1 MTKPM
6 QLHHLTTHCP
16 LHSAR
21 QYWISAW
28 IVFWASIWLPGC
40 VYWTENPPPAS
51 QHAQTLNHYDDA
63 WENRWVSHLQS
74 IYKRTSLAGGD
85 TVKTPGFV
93 VHLGDSMT
101 YANAYGQVSEHG
113 VHDFQDTVIWS
124 QSQGGND
131 SAPNNKNGWQLARFD
146 HPVGGRSYT
155 AISGI
160 TAHHYLYGNS
170 PSGNSLHGDGQHNVA
185 RPPYNPYSL
194 KTVLANRVHAF
205 DQHEIKTA
213 NPNETPPPPI
223 AQLHD
228 SVIAIVLLGSNDIAQ
243 GRTPEAIAGDLKNI
257 SVLLIEAD
265 IMPVLSTIPP
275 RYGLEAEVMA
285 TNHRIQA
292 LAQELALPLIG
303 FWEEVTQRQPK
314 GQWFGTLI
322 SDDGIHPT
330 ATPYRDPSQYPD
342 ILNQSGYTLRGYL
355 TILKLDEIRKKVI
368 TAIK

>member
-51 QHAQTLNHYDDA
+51 QHAQ
-63 WENRWVSHLQS
+63 R
-74 IYKRTSLAGGD
+74 
-85 TVKTPGFV
+85 
-93 VHLGDSMT
+93 
-101 YANAYGQVSEHG
+101 
-113 VHDFQDTVIWS
+113 S

-160 TAHHYLYGNS
+160 TAHHYLYGNNPYGNS

-330 ATPYRDPSQYPD
+330 ATPYRD
-342 ILNQSGYTLRGYL
+342 
-355 TILKLDEIRKKVI
+355 
-368 TAIK
+368 